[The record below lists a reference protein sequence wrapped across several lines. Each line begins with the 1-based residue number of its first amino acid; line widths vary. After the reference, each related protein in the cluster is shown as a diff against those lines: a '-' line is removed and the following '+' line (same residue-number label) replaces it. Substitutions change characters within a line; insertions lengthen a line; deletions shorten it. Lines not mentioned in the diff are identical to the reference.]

1 MSSPTSCCPACGETN
16 TVNVPGSAGVSAF
29 TTTTANFTIPA
40 VDATVVI
47 SVGTTAWMAVGEKVF
62 ASDGVDWGTFEVQ
75 SIGSSTQ
82 FTGVFMG
89 YTDDASPGAVVGSG
103 ATVTPSGVQQEF
115 STTSLKALNTT
126 LLTGINALTDNTTGT
141 ASDTLAAGV
150 GKYSLIIPLTSLA
163 TGLSTLAIDL
173 LTTNPIGHA
182 FKLLSFDFVPTI
194 VGAGAGASQNFN
206 LEIGTTNVTGG
217 VLNPTLANT
226 ATIGAIVSGSAITAN
241 NVGTAAD
248 TISIEM
254 AAGGTVFTSGSGY
267 FVIRLQNMDTASAV
281 ASLADKL
288 NDILAALQ
296 T

>member
-1 MSSPTSCCPACGETN
+1 MNPTGCSPCCDETN
-16 TVNVPGSAGVSAF
+16 TVNVPGSQGTNAY

-40 VDATVVI
+40 IAATVVI
-47 SVGTTAWMAVGEKVF
+47 SVGTTAWMAVGQKVF

-75 SIGSSTQ
+75 SIGSTTQ

-89 YTDDASPGAVVGSG
+89 YADDASPGAVVGSG
-103 ATVTPSGVQQEF
+103 AAVVPSGVQQNL
-115 STTSLKALNTT
+115 STTELKALNA
-126 LLTGINALTDNTTGT
+126 LILAGINALTDNTTGT

-173 LTTNPIGHA
+173 LTNNPIGHA
-182 FKLLSFDFVPTI
+182 FKLLSFDWVTT
-194 VGAGAGASQNFN
+194 VAGAGAGATQTFN

-217 VLNPTLANT
+217 SLNPTLANT
-226 ATIGAIVSGSAITAN
+226 ATIGAIVSGTAITAN

-254 AAGGTVFTSGSGY
+254 AAGGTVFSAGAGY
-267 FVIRLQNMDTASAV
+267 FVIRIQNTDTSNAV